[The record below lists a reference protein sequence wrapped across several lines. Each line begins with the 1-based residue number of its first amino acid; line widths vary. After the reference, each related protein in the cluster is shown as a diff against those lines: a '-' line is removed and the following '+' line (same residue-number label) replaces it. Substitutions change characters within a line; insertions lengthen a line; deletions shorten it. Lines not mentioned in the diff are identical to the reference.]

1 MTQYTIEILAAET
14 DARDYLS
21 RFRDVPRF
29 EELCKAC
36 PVYGTTWACPPL
48 PPEVETV
55 LTRSSRVLLRAVRVK
70 PSVPHQP
77 ASEAEA
83 YFAAARIRL
92 QKELLALEQ
101 TTGGRAFTGI
111 GGCRICEEGCTRPE
125 GEPCRHPE
133 LLRPSLE
140 ALGFDIE
147 RTLGELLGVRLLW
160 PAEDT
165 LPEYLVA
172 VGAVFI

>member
-48 PPEVETV
+48 PPEVGAIPNG
-55 LTRSSRVLLRAVRVK
+55 SSRVLLRAVRVT

-101 TTGGRAFTGI
+101 ATGGRAFTGI

-125 GEPCRHPE
+125 GKPCRHPDR
-133 LLRPSLE
+133 LRPSLE

-160 PAEDT
+160 PAGGT